1 MSATMSSLDRVFT
14 ALGHAEP
21 DRVPLFLLVTMH
33 GAKELGLSIQEYF
46 SSADNVV
53 EGQLRLRRKFGHD
66 CLVPFFYG
74 AVEYEAFGGQA
85 VFSDDGPPNAGAPV
99 LRSRQDI
106 LSLEVPDIRR
116 DPRLQAGLEATRR
129 LADAAAGQVPVVGT
143 IIGPYSLPVMLMG
156 FERYLD
162 LIHDD
167 PEGFERLMAV
177 TGRFAAD
184 WANAQLAAG
193 ATAIGCAEPLAAVN
207 ITEEQLFLRTGF
219 PVLQQTIAQIQGAV
233 ALSLASGRT
242 LGRTDHYIRAG
253 AAAIGASNQDDLA
266 ELKRHCA
273 GKISILGNLNGV
285 AMTRWTPDQARQA
298 VRACIRDAASGGG
311 FVLADT
317 HGEIPFQVTDE
328 VLFAIVEAVERYGRY
343 PLGQV
348 LDG

>member
-1 MSATMSSLDRVFT
+1 MSAAMSSIDRVFT

-99 LRSRQDI
+99 IRTRQDI
-106 LSLEVPDIRR
+106 FDLEVPDIGR

-129 LADAAAGQVPVVGT
+129 LAEAAAGQVPVVGT

-177 TGRFAAD
+177 TKRFGVA

-193 ATAIGCAEPLAAVN
+193 ATAIGCADPLAAVN
-207 ITEEQLFLRTGF
+207 LTEHGLYHRTGY
-219 PVLQQTIAQIQGAV
+219 PVLVDTIEQIQGAV

-242 LGRTDHYIRAG
+242 LGRIDSYVRAG

-266 ELKRHCA
+266 ELKRRCA
-273 GKISILGNLNGV
+273 GRISILGNLNGV
-285 AMTRWTPDQARQA
+285 AMASWTPAQAEQA
-298 VRACIRDAASGGG
+298 VRGCIRDAAPGGG

-317 HGEIPFQVTDE
+317 HGEIPFQVSDE
-328 VLFAIVEAVERYGRY
+328 VLFAIVEAVRRWGRY
-343 PLGQV
+343 PI
-348 LDG
+348 DWIHDA